1 LFPIDL
7 LFTVKGNLE
16 PLTEAEQLVY
26 RLGLSLRLTGRDMMR
41 LGGTIDRALRPF
53 LTGMEKALAGSLAW
67 EAGLEDISWA
77 FEDIG
82 SVIGDMFAPVLEQI
96 VDILEYFAQVIE
108 ENPLARF
115 LVIVGIGILLFAKLA
130 ASLLTFAGSF
140 TLYAGTLMI
149 ASRAHL
155 GFGATLKA
163 IIIGLTQGQEAML
176 QYIASLKGIGTEAEI
191 AKTKLMS
198 TWKVLQEQRA
208 RLLAE
213 KKALEENAAAW
224 QFYAQGA
231 PDYEE
236 KLKAYDAEINRVNK
250 ALIKNE
256 IQIETVS
263 SRMEEFGITTVD
275 ASTGLKDLQKPSK
288 GFFGSLKSGAKTFV
302 KVAAGG
308 FLLGGVASFLI
319 ANWEPLGDLF
329 QTIGETLIDLFEP
342 FAPIIEGITEWIEEN
357 PELAKTLLGI
367 ILAVS
372 AMLLIFP
379 KIKEL
384 ISSITNAISGLI
396 GKLTEFTGVGQQAN
410 QTSAQMTFANA
421 ALLAS
426 VAALVAAIAYLFS
439 VFGNLG
445 VSLWEGVGAVAAMF
459 AAILGFL
466 VGLGQ
471 LSQMMGEVQG
481 NIMMGVVAFGLL
493 LGVFAAFLGI
503 LTLLLPRLLKAT
515 GGILGL
521 VEVLFTL
528 AGAMLVLALVAAL
541 IGALAPLVIVGA
553 IAFGILSLALLA
565 FGAALIVAGIGLN
578 MVVSSLV
585 KLAEIVPVLPLVAVG
600 LMGIATGLFGI
611 MVAGFGA
618 FSAILLV
625 AGSLFLLAA
634 SLFITVGPLMMVSA
648 GLLLAGTSLN
658 IVNASLAQMVS
669 FAPVL
674 PSLAAGLLSIS
685 LALTGIAVSGF
696 GAAAAIMSLAGA
708 MFLLAGA
715 LTALTIPLGVVA
727 ALGGQSAVLETLK
740 HLPYFEEGGIVTRTG
755 VAVVHKGEEIVP
767 AKGTPASRAVYN
779 TFYINATIREEA
791 DIEKLAREI
800 NRLQGTQI
808 GRTR

>member
-1 LFPIDL
+1 M
-7 LFTVKGNLE
+7 
-16 PLTEAEQLVY
+16 VY

-67 EAGLEDISWA
+67 EAGLQDISWA

-82 SVIGDMFAPVLEQI
+82 SIIGDMFAPVLEQI

-130 ASLLTFAGSF
+130 ASLLTFVGSF

-191 AKTKLMS
+191 AKTKLFSM
-198 TWKVLQEQRA
+198 WKALQEERA

-224 QFYAQGA
+224 AFYAQGA
-231 PDYEE
+231 PDYQE
-236 KLKAYDAEINRVNK
+236 KLKAYEAEIKRVNN
-250 ALIKNE
+250 ALLKNE
-256 IQIETVS
+256 IRLETVG

-275 ASTGLKDLQKPSK
+275 ASTGLKELQKPSK
-288 GFFGSLKSGAKTFV
+288 GVFSSLKSGAKTLV

-308 FLLGGVASFLI
+308 VLLGGVASFLI
-319 ANWEPLGDLF
+319 ANWAPLGDLF

-342 FAPIIEGITEWIEEN
+342 FAPIIEGITQWIEEN
-357 PELAKTLLGI
+357 PELAKTILAI

-372 AMLLIFP
+372 ALIVIFP
-379 KIKEL
+379 KLQGL
-384 ISSITNAISGLI
+384 ITGITNAISGLI
-396 GKLTEFTGVGQQAN
+396 GKLTDFTGVGKQTS

-503 LTLLLPRLLKAT
+503 LTLLLPPLLKAT
-515 GGILGL
+515 HGILGL

-541 IGALAPLVIVGA
+541 IGTLAPLVILGA

-565 FGAALIVAGIGLN
+565 FGAAWIVAGIGLD
-578 MVVSSLV
+578 MIVRSLG
-585 KLAEIVPVLPLVAVG
+585 KLAEIAPTLPLIAVG
-600 LMGIATGLFGI
+600 LMGIAAGLLGI

-618 FSAILLV
+618 FGAILLV
-625 AGSLFLLAA
+625 TGSLFLLAA
-634 SLFITVGPLMMVSA
+634 SLLITVGPLMMVAA
-648 GLLLAGTSLN
+648 GLLLAGASLN
-658 IVNASLAQMVS
+658 IVNAGLAQMVS

-674 PSLAAGLLSIS
+674 PSIAEGLLSIS
-685 LALTGIAVSGF
+685 LALAGIAMSGF
-696 GAAAAIMSLAGA
+696 GAAAAIMVLAAA

-767 AKGTPASRAVYN
+767 AKGAPASRAVYN